1 MFTGFPEE
9 TLQFFLDIRFHNNN
23 VYFEENR
30 ERFRQDVQEPFYAF
44 INELAPYMKDIDPQM
59 ELRPYKCLARIRRD
73 TRFSKDKSPY
83 RDHLWVL
90 FRRAA
95 EPREGSVN
103 YWFEISPQRVGWGL
117 GTWGENRPGMDML
130 RRKIAAQ
137 PDRVMDIV
145 RDCQLYERGLM
156 MQGSFFK
163 RLEIPP
169 SVPPPLHSLYKA
181 RELYIVKADTQL
193 NWIYDASL
201 AKRVLRDYQAMAP
214 LYRLLRGAWDDVVD
228 QTE

>member
-23 VYFEENR
+23 TYFNENR

-44 INELAPYMKDIDPQM
+44 INELAPAMRDIDPQM

-73 TRFSKDKSPY
+73 TRFSRDKSPY

-103 YWFEISPQRVGWGL
+103 YWFEISPTSVGWGL
-117 GTWGENRPGMDML
+117 GTWGENRPGMDAL
-130 RRKIAAQ
+130 RRRIAAQ
-137 PDRVMDIV
+137 PLRARDIV
-145 RDCQLYERGLM
+145 DDCRLYERGM
-156 MQGSFFK
+156 AVQGSFFK
-163 RLEIPP
+163 RIDIPD
-169 SVPPPLHSLYKA
+169 SVPPSLHWLYKG
-181 RELYIVKADTQL
+181 RELYIVRERTQL
-193 NWIYDASL
+193 QWIYDAKL
-201 AKRVLRDYQAMAP
+201 ADRVLADYRAMAP
-214 LYRLLRGAWDDVVD
+214 LYRLLRGAWDEAGE
-228 QTE
+228 QGE